1 MKNFIFISPNF
12 PENYW
17 RFCAALRERGLRV
30 LGVGDCPYDGLSEQL
45 RCILDEYYYVSSLEH
60 YDEVYG
66 AVAYFAFKYGKP
78 DWLESNN
85 EYWLERD
92 ARLREDFN
100 ITSGF
105 RPKDM
110 PPVKLKSRMKERYR
124 LAGIS
129 VARYCLADSYDTC
142 RDFLREVGHAV
153 VKPDN
158 GVGANAT
165 YPISCET
172 DLVTFFSGRHEGY
185 IMEEYIDAK
194 KNILLHQNGL
204 SRSVL
209 NLDNDITASF
219 ASLTRG
225 DTLFFSRKQP
235 VESGAYAAPDGTL
248 YLSRNGKKTEV
259 MKESDILIP
268 GKHNVENY
276 LAAMAA
282 VWGIVDPSTMVQV
295 ARTFAGVE
303 HRIELVREKDGVK
316 WYNDSIASSPTRTI
330 AGLLSFDRR
339 VILIAGG
346 YDKDI
351 PFDVL
356 GPKIVERV
364 KCLIL
369 MGATADKIEA
379 AVKASPGWSSET
391 TPILRVNNMQE
402 AVEAAQN
409 VAKAGDIVTLSPACA
424 SFDLYPN
431 FAARG
436 RHFKELVKAL

>member
-1 MKNFIFISPNF
+1 MEELVTAFDNLFSKDYNAFIRREMPEERFMNNFIFISPNF

-165 YPISCET
+165 YPISCEAE
-172 DLVTFFSGRHEGY
+172 LVTFFSGRHEGY
-185 IMEEYIDAK
+185 IMEEYIDGTICSYDA
-194 KNILLHQNGL
+194 IVDENG
-204 SRSVL
+204 VPVFETG
-209 NLDNDITASF
+209 NVTP
-219 ASLTRG
+219 ASLMDIVNERRESMFYIVKELPEKLREMGRAAGKEFRG
-225 DTLFFSRKQP
+225 KKPFHPFRVFPTKQRLRARKRRGLYCARSKYATLRRLFSRYDELRKCDRCLCALGGHDCRRAF
-235 VESGAYAAPDGTL
+235 SCADGQKML
-248 YLSRNGKKTEV
+248 LRLCRKTE
-259 MKESDILIP
+259 
-268 GKHNVENY
+268 
-276 LAAMAA
+276 
-282 VWGIVDPSTMVQV
+282 W
-295 ARTFAGVE
+295 
-303 HRIELVREKDGVK
+303 
-316 WYNDSIASSPTRTI
+316 
-330 AGLLSFDRR
+330 
-339 VILIAGG
+339 
-346 YDKDI
+346 
-351 PFDVL
+351 
-356 GPKIVERV
+356 
-364 KCLIL
+364 
-369 MGATADKIEA
+369 
-379 AVKASPGWSSET
+379 
-391 TPILRVNNMQE
+391 
-402 AVEAAQN
+402 
-409 VAKAGDIVTLSPACA
+409 
-424 SFDLYPN
+424 
-431 FAARG
+431 
-436 RHFKELVKAL
+436 KALRSLP